1 MTVGDSSAIYREK
14 AAAFERMASEVP
26 ADQPVLKE
34 QLSLIAATFAAL
46 ADQFAVIEDQW
57 FLEPKDENFKEG

>member
-1 MTVGDSSAIYREK
+1 MGDSSVIYREK

-26 ADQPVLKE
+26 ADQPVLKQ
-34 QLSLIAATFAAL
+34 QLSMVAASFAAL

-57 FLEPKDENFKEG
+57 FLVPKDES